1 MNQRPYRAIT
11 FTFLSSFLWGS
22 SFVAVKVGLRSIDP
36 VWFTFWRTFLAGL
49 VLTVVVRKAQLGFYF
64 RNRLV
69 WALAVLNTSAFLAQ
83 NYGMQITTAS
93 KAAFYVN
100 FGFVAVA
107 LFSWIF
113 LRERF
118 TWLKIS
124 SLLLGAVGVTFLVTG
139 GHLSRL
145 KGGTLLGDGLV
156 ILAGWLWAG
165 YFIVSKIVLHQ
176 KGVRVLPLTAVVLL
190 GTGIVSLPA
199 AALIAPREAALG
211 TTGLVIVLYTAAF
224 CTAVPQLLWA
234 RGLMDLT
241 PTASAV
247 VLLAEPI
254 FGALF
259 GFLLLGDRFTLG
271 ETVGAV
277 LILLAIGLYSMA
289 EAPGDDQ

>member
-1 MNQRPYRAIT
+1 MSDRPYRAIT

-49 VLTVVVRKAQLGFYF
+49 VLTIIVRKSQLSFYF
-64 RNRLV
+64 RNPLV
-69 WALAVLNTSAFLAQ
+69 WTLAVLNTAAFLAQ

-107 LFSWIF
+107 LLSWIL

-118 TWLKIS
+118 TRLKIS

-139 GHLSRL
+139 GHLERL
-145 KGGTLLGDGLV
+145 KGGTFLGDGLV

-165 YFIVSKIVLHQ
+165 YFIVSKIVLHRE
-176 KGVRVLPLTAVVLL
+176 GVRVLPLTATVLL
-190 GTGIVSLPA
+190 FTGVVSLPA
-199 AALIAPREAALG
+199 AGLVAPGKATLDL
-211 TTGLVIVLYTAAF
+211 TGLAIVVYTATF
-224 CTAVPQLLWA
+224 CTALPQLLWA

-254 FGALF
+254 FGAFF
-259 GFLLLGDRFTLG
+259 GFLLLGDRFSAG
-271 ETVGAV
+271 ESVGAV
-277 LILLAIGLYSMA
+277 LILLAIALYSMA
-289 EAPGDDQ
+289 DTSQNDQ

>member
-1 MNQRPYRAIT
+1 MNERPYRAIT

-22 SFVAVKVGLRSIDP
+22 SFVAVKVGLRTIDP

-49 VLTVVVRKAQLGFYF
+49 VLTAIVRKSQLSFYF
-64 RNRLV
+64 RSPLV
-69 WALAVLNTSAFLAQ
+69 WTLAVLNTAAFLAQ
-83 NYGMQITTAS
+83 NYGMRITTAS

-107 LFSWIF
+107 LLSWIF

-139 GHLSRL
+139 GHLERL
-145 KGGTLLGDGLV
+145 RGGTLLGDGLV

-165 YFIVSKIVLHQ
+165 YFIVSKIVLHRE
-176 KGVRVLPLTAVVLL
+176 GVRVLPLTATVLL
-190 GTGIVSLPA
+190 FTGVVSLPA
-199 AALIAPREAALG
+199 AGLIAPGEAALD
-211 TTGLVIVLYTAAF
+211 LSDLAIVVYTAAF
-224 CTAVPQLLWA
+224 CTALPQLLWA
-234 RGLMDLT
+234 RGLMELT

-254 FGALF
+254 FGAFF
-259 GFLLLGDRFTLG
+259 GFLLLGDRFSTG
-271 ETVGAV
+271 ESVGAV
-277 LILLAIGLYSMA
+277 LILLAIALYSMA
-289 EAPGDDQ
+289 DTSRDDQ